1 MPTFF
6 YNLEHCDA
14 GALHKLLAQ
23 NGFDVSGVSF
33 DSGTNITRV
42 DLADTETKDPTSI
55 VNSYIFVPYV
65 PINWTQL
72 YTDAVAGVTSAQNT
86 VNTAKG
92 ILSDDLALY
101 NSANTN
107 LGTAQSQYNTAA
119 GNYSTATTAYGAA
132 GATVNTTN
140 AVAHLVQAENQILAL
155 ASACQALLGAM
166 QAQAGINS
174 VFLSA
179 FQQIVNVLDAHESV
193 NDAENS
199 VIDVLA
205 KRVGV
210 LESE

>member
-1 MPTFF
+1 MTTYFF
-6 YNLEHCDA
+6 EKQVDC
-14 GALHKLLAQ
+14 GALHKLLVQ
-23 NGFDVSGVSF
+23 NSFDVVGVSF

-42 DLADTETKDPTSI
+42 DLQEGETKDPTSI

-65 PINWTQL
+65 PVNWTQL
-72 YTDAVAGVTSAQNT
+72 YTDAVETVTAAQNT

-92 ILSDDLALY
+92 ILNDDLSLY

-119 GNYSTATTAYGAA
+119 SNYSTATTAYGTA

-155 ASACQALLGAM
+155 AGACQALLGAM

-179 FQQIVNVLDAHESV
+179 FTQIVNVLGAHEAV

-205 KRVGV
+205 RRMDI
-210 LESE
+210 LEE